1 MSCSLTDTVATV
13 QAHQDKGSLLATLTA
28 VQCGDPQASELQDTS
43 QPVENPVSTS
53 VAMVSYKY
61 SDHDVPDNEPV
72 VQVPVLPSSNTL
84 DNSSPE
90 LFSVAGINIQPI
102 SEDHTCNQVAQAPMR
117 IAGNLPD
124 LSDQTILLPVTCFS
138 LQQPVD
144 IPTSGFG
151 MLFQDTRA
159 TSVTSSFNTR
169 PIPSAPGGA
178 SQMPLPLSPDPL
190 QNELEKMDKEADQI
204 NKSHEDM
211 VSFDVNIFSFIFF
224 NQEKPLL
231 KTFKS

>member
-1 MSCSLTDTVATV
+1 MIERSLTDSFSPV
-13 QAHQDKGSLLATLTA
+13 QAHQQKGTLLATLTA

-53 VAMVSYKY
+53 VAMVSYNHSY
-61 SDHDVPDNEPV
+61 HDVPDNEPV

-84 DNSSPE
+84 DHSSPE

-102 SEDHTCNQVAQAPMR
+102 SEDHTFNQVAQAPMR

-124 LSDQTILLPVTCFS
+124 LSDQTILQPMTCFS

-159 TSVTSSFNTR
+159 TSITSSYNTC
-169 PIPSAPGGA
+169 PIPSAPRGA

-190 QNELEKMDKEADQI
+190 QNELEKLDKEADQI
-204 NKSHEDM
+204 HKSHEDM
-211 VSFDVNIFSFIFF
+211 VSFEVNIFSFF
-224 NQEKPLL
+224 
-231 KTFKS
+231 